1 MTSPNLIDLYKWLM
15 QTANLVVTSDNL
27 VSGKLMKQAMPVLIK
42 GKRLALP
49 TPEHL
54 ANPDKSQIVL
64 FHPLAE
70 SITRGESEVLEKFRA
85 LLMVRFNLVAAEL
98 MLQLI
103 SIAISTDLHAQ
114 LAPDQSE
121 FLSKVK
127 NADDKTYDLF
137 KKVLAAMPSDQ
148 TARRIITIFL
158 KKTGSVGGKRHKR
171 VGVVTFPLYQELKKD
186 GNDIYGIKCRVKD
199 KETLVALMEFMFP
212 QIDVEGSYHRGSDS
226 DVAPNLDALMQASLA
241 VIAPLNDLTTTFEN
255 QLGDE
260 TNPGSDLMINC
271 EWERTFDNLGVMLS
285 EIRKVP
291 MQAGNEGS
299 SGEPPVTTQPAA
311 ATVPASYP
319 QPTQSAA
326 PAPVVHAAPAPA
338 PAPVAAPIAAQPVAT
353 TPVNRQP
360 LDGFLA
366 QREVERMM
374 HQQHQQAWMAATH
387 QAPVSPP
394 PHQPVYQQPTVTNG
408 FYPNAAM
415 QPPVP
420 QQQQPHI
427 VHTGRGLD
435 FNSVLASNPS
445 VAYATGGYP
454 AQHQQV
460 PAQPQGSRWAQQ
472 QSQPMYPQQ
481 PAYPQQG
488 YPQQG
493 GYFPPQ
499 NGRLV

>member
-1 MTSPNLIDLYKWLM
+1 MTTPNLIELYKWLM

-27 VSGKLMKQAMPVLIK
+27 VSGKLMNQTMPVLIK

-49 TPEHL
+49 SPEHL

-70 SITRGESEVLEKFRA
+70 SITRGESEVLEKFRSM
-85 LLMVRFNLVAAEL
+85 LMVRFNLVAAEL
-98 MLQLI
+98 MLQLL

-199 KETLVALMEFMFP
+199 KETLIALMEFMFP

-241 VIAPLNDLTTTFEN
+241 VIAPLNDLTSTFEN

-260 TNPGSDLMINC
+260 TNPATDLAINC

-299 SGEPPVTTQPAA
+299 SGEPPVVAQPATTA
-311 ATVPASYP
+311 MPASYP
-319 QPTQSAA
+319 QPTAPVA
-326 PAPVVHAAPAPA
+326 PAPIVQAAPVPVVV
-338 PAPVAAPIAAQPVAT
+338 PAPVAVPSASPVSGA
-353 TPVNRQP
+353 RQP

-366 QREVERMM
+366 QREAERAMQ
-374 HQQHQQAWMAATH
+374 QQHQEAWMTATH
-387 QAPVSPP
+387 RQQPPVQ
-394 PHQPVYQQPTVTNG
+394 PHRQPVYQQPTVTNG
-408 FYPNAAM
+408 YYPQAPA
-415 QPPVP
+415 P
-420 QQQQPHI
+420 QQQPPHL

-435 FNSVLASNPS
+435 FNSVLATNPS
-445 VAYATGGYP
+445 VVYATGGYP
-454 AQHQQV
+454 TPQQQA
-460 PAQPQGSRWAQQ
+460 PMQQQGSRWANQ

-481 PAYPQQG
+481 QPMYPQQG
-488 YPQQG
+488 YQQPQG
-493 GYFPPQ
+493 GYYPPA

>member
-1 MTSPNLIDLYKWLM
+1 MTTPNLIELYKWLM

-27 VSGKLMKQAMPVLIK
+27 VSGKLMNQTMPVLIK

-54 ANPDKSQIVL
+54 ANPDKTQIVL

-70 SITRGESEVLEKFRA
+70 SITRGESEVLEKFRS
-85 LLMVRFNLVAAEL
+85 LLMVRLNLVAAEL

-137 KKVLAAMPSDQ
+137 KKVLAAMPADQ

-186 GNDIYGIKCRVKD
+186 GSDIYGIKCRVKD
-199 KETLVALMEFMFP
+199 KETLIALMEFMFP
-212 QIDVEGSYHRGSDS
+212 QIDVDGSYHRGSDS

-241 VIAPLNDLTTTFEN
+241 VIAPLNDLASTFEN

-260 TNPGSDLMINC
+260 TNPASDLVINC

-291 MQAGNEGS
+291 MQAGNEGA
-299 SGEPPVTTQPAA
+299 SGEPPVATQPASTA
-311 ATVPASYP
+311 LPTSYP
-319 QPTQSAA
+319 QPTPPAA
-326 PAPVVHAAPAPA
+326 PAPVVHAAPAPVTA
-338 PAPVAAPIAAQPVAT
+338 PAPVAAPSAPAAPG
-353 TPVNRQP
+353 NRQP

-366 QREVERMM
+366 QREAERTMQ
-374 HQQHQQAWMAATH
+374 QQHQQAWMAATH
-387 QAPVSPP
+387 RQQPPVQ
-394 PHQPVYQQPTVTNG
+394 PHQQPPYQQPTVTNG
-408 FYPNAAM
+408 YYPSAPV
-415 QPPVP
+415 QPPVQP
-420 QQQQPHI
+420 QHQATQL

-435 FNSVLASNPS
+435 FNSVMATNPS
-445 VAYATGGYP
+445 VVYATGGYP
-454 AQHQQV
+454 VQQQA
-460 PAQPQGSRWAQQ
+460 PMQQQGSRWANQQ
-472 QSQPMYPQQ
+472 TQPMYPQQ

-488 YPQQG
+488 YQPQG
-493 GYFPPQ
+493 GYYPPA

>member
-1 MTSPNLIDLYKWLM
+1 MTTPNLIELYKWLM

-27 VSGKLMKQAMPVLIK
+27 VSGKLMNQTMPVLIK

-49 TPEHL
+49 SPEHL

-70 SITRGESEVLEKFRA
+70 SITRGESEVLEKFRS

-199 KETLVALMEFMFP
+199 KETLIALMEFMFP

-241 VIAPLNDLTTTFEN
+241 VIAPLNDLTSTFEN

-260 TNPGSDLMINC
+260 TNPATDLVINC

-291 MQAGNEGS
+291 MQAGNEGA
-299 SGEPPVTTQPAA
+299 SGEPPVAAQPAS
-311 ATVPASYP
+311 TTMPASYP
-319 QPTQSAA
+319 QPTAAIA
-326 PAPVVHAAPAPA
+326 PAAVVHAAPAPVV
-338 PAPVAAPIAAQPVAT
+338 PLAPVAAPSAPAAPG
-353 TPVNRQP
+353 NRQP

-366 QREVERMM
+366 QREAERAM
-374 HQQHQQAWMAATH
+374 QQQNQQAWMAATH
-387 QAPVSPP
+387 RQQPPVQPH
-394 PHQPVYQQPTVTNG
+394 HQPVYQQPPQPTVTG
-408 FYPNAAM
+408 GYYPQAPA
-415 QPPVP
+415 P
-420 QQQQPHI
+420 QQQAPHL

-435 FNSVLASNPS
+435 FNSVLATNPS
-445 VAYATGGYP
+445 VVYATGGYP
-454 AQHQQV
+454 MQQQAPV
-460 PAQPQGSRWAQQ
+460 QQQGSRWANQ

-481 PAYPQQG
+481 QPMYPQQG
-488 YPQQG
+488 YQQPQG
-493 GYFPPQ
+493 GYYPPA